1 VARAFGLPPE
11 ACNQRA
17 EELVDV
23 LLADSE
29 DAFAV
34 IGSGAGGVLSDGV
47 EIDEAA
53 QVGLEERGAEVE
65 AARELAA
72 ARGAVE
78 HEGSENGDS
87 DSVAEDVNGS
97 FDV

>member
-11 ACNQRA
+11 ARNQRV

-23 LLADSE
+23 LLADSVY
-29 DAFAV
+29 AFAV
-34 IGSGAGGVLSDGV
+34 IGSGARGVLGDGV

-65 AARELAA
+65 AAGELAA
-72 ARGAVE
+72 ARGTVE
-78 HEGSENGDS
+78 DQGSENGDS
-87 DSVAEDVNGS
+87 DSVAEDVDGS